1 MTPRDANYLG
11 DEYHTCLIRP
21 ELIDIYNREKSINH
35 AKEMMKEAD
44 KVLEAEKDKRTPK
57 VEEGKEM
64 TDEQK
69 KEYHELIMELN
80 ERRQENFQSFVKDL
94 EKDVFNTN
102 VFKNIKLGMTEE
114 EIKAEED
121 KVKQLATFLKDTAV
135 TRVIQSFEKAEHL
148 PTDSKTLSELFHSNG
163 VNIRYLGYIAE
174 QVEGKNMVT
183 AEYLLEREVVIR
195 CLKHILN
202 QYVRDFPSDELLAD
216 LLCHVFNCL
225 FAPTD
230 LISKLDDASI
240 TFQPETMAEVCGPS
254 VSEGEKLIKARAK
267 ASAAEIEKKS
277 LSKKEKKRQK
287 KMDALGSARGEKSER
302 LDAEEEEANG
312 ANPEKSKEDGENVD
326 IEDLLFK

>member
-1 MTPRDANYLG
+1 M
-11 DEYHTCLIRP
+11 
-21 ELIDIYNREKSINH
+21 
-35 AKEMMKEAD
+35 
-44 KVLEAEKDKRTPK
+44 
-57 VEEGKEM
+57 
-64 TDEQK
+64 
-69 KEYHELIMELN
+69 
-80 ERRQENFQSFVKDL
+80 KDL

-240 TFQPETMAEVCGPS
+240 KFQPETMAEVCGPS

-287 KMDALGSARGEKSER
+287 KMDALGSARGEKPER